1 MARAITE
8 TAKAAKANHILEKAY
23 ELYEKGT
30 FKSIK
35 MIDIANASGVSKG
48 TMFNYFS
55 TKEKLF
61 LEILKRE
68 YQVRFENLI
77 SSFKKQNVLDFEGF
91 KNIILNEMES
101 ILLEDS
107 VLMRLTA
114 IMHNILE
121 ENLDYE
127 TALSFKLDFHN
138 FMMTIAN
145 IIVERVDCITL
156 DDCKNLF
163 MTQHALIVGYRNM
176 SNVPDVV
183 KQVLE
188 DHDLNDFKID
198 FKQNV
203 LKAMELYLDGLYLE
217 KTK

>member
-1 MARAITE
+1 
-8 TAKAAKANHILEKAY
+8 
-23 ELYEKGT
+23 
-30 FKSIK
+30 

-61 LEILKRE
+61 LEILK
-68 YQVRFENLI
+68 ENTKYDSKSHYFI
-77 SSFKKQNVLDFEGF
+77 KKQNALDFDGF
-91 KNIILNEMES
+91 KKIMLNEMES

-138 FMMTIAN
+138 SMMMIAN

-156 DDCKNLF
+156 DDCKNIF

-176 SNVPDVV
+176 TNVPEVV
-183 KQVLE
+183 KQV
-188 DHDLNDFKID
+188 
-198 FKQNV
+198 
-203 LKAMELYLDGLYLE
+203 
-217 KTK
+217 

>member
-176 SNVPDVV
+176 SNVPEVV

-198 FKQNV
+198 FKKNV
-203 LKAMELYLDGLYLE
+203 LKAMELYLDGLYIE

>member
-8 TAKAAKANHILEKAY
+8 TAKAEKANHILEKAY

-77 SSFKKQNVLDFEGF
+77 ISLKKQNALDFDGF
-91 KNIILNEMES
+91 
-101 ILLEDS
+101 
-107 VLMRLTA
+107 
-114 IMHNILE
+114 
-121 ENLDYE
+121 
-127 TALSFKLDFHN
+127 
-138 FMMTIAN
+138 
-145 IIVERVDCITL
+145 
-156 DDCKNLF
+156 
-163 MTQHALIVGYRNM
+163 
-176 SNVPDVV
+176 
-183 KQVLE
+183 
-188 DHDLNDFKID
+188 
-198 FKQNV
+198 
-203 LKAMELYLDGLYLE
+203 
-217 KTK
+217 